1 MCPVVHWESPRFSL
15 YLMLMAA
22 VHAEELEL
30 RITEA
35 CRRTGRPRED
45 VTLIAVTK
53 TLPPDVVNAAL
64 AAGIVDIGENRVQE
78 YLGKRPLLAPHR
90 FHMIGH
96 LQRNKVR
103 QIVGMCTLIHS
114 VDSIDLADEI
124 DRRSAGIG
132 CVTPVLVEV
141 NTSGEASKH
150 GVEPDDASALVA
162 HISGC
167 AHLEL
172 RGFMTVAA
180 FLDDLE
186 AVRPMFR
193 MLRVLRDRL
202 QAAHPSLRLTEL
214 SMGMSHDFEVAIE
227 EGATL
232 IRVGTALFGARH
244 AQ

>member
-1 MCPVVHWESPRFSL
+1 MCPNLHWESACFSL

-53 TLPPDVVNAAL
+53 TLPPDVVNAAI
-64 AAGIVDIGENRVQE
+64 AAGIADIGENRVQE
-78 YLGKRPLLAPHR
+78 YLGKRGMLAPHR

-114 VDSIDLADEI
+114 VDAADLADEI

-132 CVTPVLVEV
+132 QVTPVLVEV

-150 GVEPDDASALVA
+150 GVEPDDAAALVA
-162 HISGC
+162 HIAGC

-180 FLDDLE
+180 FLDDLD

-193 MLRVLRDRL
+193 MLRGLRDRM

-227 EGATL
+227 EGATM
-232 IRVGTALFGARH
+232 IRVGTALFGARD